1 VCGSNCI
8 KNSFKEIKMAKKN
21 LTVLAWVF
29 YLVIVFEIIY
39 MITPFALFYYSAYGP
54 SLNFLNKLPV
64 TAWLAGFFLP
74 HFTKTSSAILNA
86 LNAAGK
92 LLFLIGFF
100 LFLVG
105 AAQIYFAK
113 FFKKGAVTRVLY
125 RYIRHPQYTA
135 FAIMGLGTLLVWPRY
150 IILVMFVTM
159 LFVYY
164 ALARKEENE
173 CCVKYGEDYMNYLG
187 KTSMF
192 FPGDSYIFGRF
203 QHLKTF
209 KLKPSLVILVVY
221 VLVLCSA
228 LAASLG
234 LRNFSVSQISKLST
248 QNSVTISVV
257 PVKSDVLSKIEQM
270 TKDREDI
277 QKRLARS
284 GYENG
289 EKFLNYVVPLEW
301 IIPDL
306 PLDPDEI
313 SMKGHHQPEDFDQN
327 EFKVLFAKVVSPSLQ
342 NVNGIHILKKARKIL
357 PVLVVKLNIVN
368 EEILGIEVPPRT
380 VLWGDILAPLF

>member
-1 VCGSNCI
+1 MV
-8 KNSFKEIKMAKKN
+8 KKN
-21 LTVLAWVF
+21 LAVLAWVF

-64 TAWLAGFFLP
+64 MAWSAGFFLP

-86 LNAAGK
+86 LNGAGRI
-92 LLFLIGFF
+92 LFLIGFF

-113 FFKKGAVTRVLY
+113 FFKKGAVTGGLY
-125 RYIRHPQYTA
+125 RLIRHPQYTS
-135 FAIMGLGTLLVWPRY
+135 FAVMGLGTLLVWPRF

-159 LFVYY
+159 MFVYY
-164 ALARKEENE
+164 ALARREERE
-173 CCVKYGEDYMNYLG
+173 CGQKYGENYMNYLG

-192 FPGDSYIFGRF
+192 LPGDSFVFSHY
-203 QHLKTF
+203 QELKIL
-209 KLKPSLVILVVY
+209 KLKPVLAILLVY
-221 VLVLCSA
+221 VLVLCGTLVA
-228 LAASLG
+228 GFG
-234 LRNFSVSQISKLST
+234 LRNFSVSQISKLVAPHA
-248 QNSVTISVV
+248 VTISVV
-257 PVKSDVLSKIEQM
+257 PMKSDVLSKIEQM
-270 TKDREDI
+270 TQDQEEIQERLGHFGYNKD
-277 QKRLARS
+277 
-284 GYENG
+284 

-313 SMKGHHQPEDFDQN
+313 SIQGHHQPDDFNQY
-327 EFKVLFAKVVSPSLQ
+327 EFKVLFAKVVSPSLKGAYG
-342 NVNGIHILKKARKIL
+342 VDILKKTRKIL

-368 EEILGIEVPPRT
+368 EEILGIEVPPED